1 MKIAE
6 NMYVA
11 MEYRLT
17 LDSGEEL
24 DHSPEGEALGF
35 IVGADMVIPGLEQGL
50 LGYQV
55 GDTPTITIEAEDGY
69 GLSDPDLIQDIP
81 REQFPEDVEPE
92 AGMVFET
99 ESSQGEALISV
110 VAVNDDF
117 VTVDLNHPLAGKRL
131 VFAVK
136 IVEVRPP
143 SAEELA
149 DIADCDDYEDEDEE
163 EGCGCG
169 CDSAKPEAKKGGCG
183 SGCGCGSN

>member
-6 NMYVA
+6 NTYVA
-11 MEYRLT
+11 MEYRLS

-24 DHSPEGEALGF
+24 DRSPEGEALGF
-35 IVGADMVIPGLEQGL
+35 IVGADMVIPGLEKGL
-50 LGYQV
+50 LGYKV
-55 GDTPTITIEAEDGY
+55 GDTPTVTIEAEDGY
-69 GLSDPDLIQDIP
+69 GPTDPDLIQEVP
-81 REQFPEDVEPE
+81 REQFPDDVEPE

-99 ESSQGEALISV
+99 ESSHGEALISV

-131 VFAVK
+131 VFEVK
-136 IVEVRPP
+136 IVEVRSP

-149 DIADCDDYEDEDEE
+149 ELAADEE
-163 EGCGCG
+163 EAADGCGCG
-169 CDSAKPEAKKGGCG
+169 CASPSKEERKPKGGCG